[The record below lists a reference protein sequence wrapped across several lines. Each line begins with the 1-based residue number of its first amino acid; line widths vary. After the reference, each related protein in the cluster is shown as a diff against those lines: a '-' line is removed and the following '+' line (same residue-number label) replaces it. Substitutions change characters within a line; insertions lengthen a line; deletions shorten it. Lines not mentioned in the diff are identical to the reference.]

1 VLDRGNLLLTILLP
15 IGSLEGQYAVTLVDS
30 NDSPRVETSGDAVIK
45 DYVTTVAVPF
55 DLREVPAGR
64 FTLTVRRAAEVAAA
78 SYSVEVR

>member
-1 VLDRGNLLLTILLP
+1 
-15 IGSLEGQYAVTLVDS
+15 
-30 NDSPRVETSGDAVIK
+30 VIK